1 MKDSI
6 SNMHR
11 EMSSATTRLLS
22 GQKQVQ
28 CPDVSKA
35 TGCVSPMLF
44 ISLVVVQLVIIM
56 AFLIYRY
63 FLYKRNTP
71 SPGLGLNAPSYN
83 GIVIKYSS
91 N

>member
-28 CPDVSKA
+28 CPDVSKVS
-35 TGCVSPMLF
+35 GCVSPTLF
-44 ISLVVVQLVIIM
+44 IALLVVQLVIIIAYLM
-56 AFLIYRY
+56 YR
-63 FLYKRNTP
+63 
-71 SPGLGLNAPSYN
+71 
-83 GIVIKYSS
+83 
-91 N
+91 